1 MTLPENVRQNIIDDY
16 FDPKTGLEY
25 TLGRTTIGGSDFS
38 SRIYTLDDYENDYEL
53 KNFSLTDEDTKWKVR
68 NGFYFHSSNP
78 FNLNVFK
85 LPNYLTETLT
95 FLTPKI
101 PIIKMAMK
109 HVPDIKI
116 IATSWSPP
124 VWLKTNHRIN
134 HRGSIIGEVTDK
146 AYVTYANYFIK

>member
-1 MTLPENVRQNIIDDY
+1 MGLPENVRQNIVDDY

-38 SRIYTLDDYENDYEL
+38 SRVYTLDDYENDYEL
-53 KNFSLTDEDTKWKVR
+53 KRFALTDEDTKWKVR
-68 NGFYFHSSNP
+68 SRFHFSSSP
-78 FNLNVFK
+78 VHDLLASVHHA
-85 LPNYLTETLT
+85 LTAFT
-95 FLTPKI
+95 FIVLLRKI

-134 HRGSIIGEVTDK
+134 HRGSIVGEVTDK
-146 AYVTYANYFIK
+146 AYVTYANYYVK